1 MSFNAT
7 AEPIISAIIQKD
19 IFYYCWNRDALR
31 FSAVLAEEK
40 LYFMVL
46 IRNEQ
51 HLGPK
56 IALKKIK
63 IFKVFF
69 NGPN

>member
-1 MSFNAT
+1 MPQS
-7 AEPIISAIIQKD
+7 EPIISAIIQKD

-40 LYFMVL
+40 LYFMVF

-63 IFKVFF
+63 ILKFSLMAQIK
-69 NGPN
+69 GH